1 MKNILLLLLL
11 NVVLVS
17 FSQNGVYLT
26 KEDYINKKL
35 TDERTH
41 SFRSN
46 NEIRIYNKGDKS
58 SEYIVDYSKV
68 WGIKRGATEYRII
81 EGRPHAI
88 LESGTYYYYGGI
100 GDNFY
105 YAKDGK
111 SVLREVNS
119 SELPYIGKGLDGVPQ
134 LSKTY
139 ADTYRLLGIT
149 DVKAFKKEF
158 VVWLKAAGTR
168 FKLVSGEGMSIGGG
182 GYPHEVAEFVNSKLP
197 NLTLQP
203 RFPEHLVKEGVKDK

>member
-46 NEIRIYNKGDKS
+46 NEVRIYNKGDKS

-88 LESGTYYYYGGI
+88 LESGAYYYYGGV
-100 GDNFY
+100 GDHFY
-105 YAKDGK
+105 LEKDGK
-111 SVLREVNS
+111 TVVREVNT

-139 ADTYRLLGIT
+139 ADTYRLLGVT

-158 VVWLKAAGTR
+158 IAWLKSDAYTYKGAN
-168 FKLVSGEGMSIGGG
+168 SGG
-182 GYPHEVAEFVNSKLP
+182 GYPFEVAEYVNSKLP
-197 NLTLQP
+197 NLILQP
-203 RFPEHLVKEGVKDK
+203 RFPEHLVK